1 MSFADR
7 RTRPFAAGLLARR
20 SSRFVMALAGVV
32 IAALIPYPIG
42 TAFGF
47 AESFV
52 LFTPI
57 ILLVGM
63 FDGLWLGMF
72 FTLVSTLVARYLF
85 LEPRHA
91 IAITDVQSVAGVLP
105 FVVLGLG
112 MSFVGNLLR
121 RRTQRLKEFEKAVQ
135 GLQEMIVVIDKDYR
149 YLIAMMLS

>member
-7 RTRPFAAGLLARR
+7 RKLRPLSARLLARR
-20 SSRFVMALAGVV
+20 SSRFLMALAGVV

-42 TAFGF
+42 AAFGF

-112 MSFVGNLLR
+112 M
-121 RRTQRLKEFEKAVQ
+121 
-135 GLQEMIVVIDKDYR
+135 
-149 YLIAMMLS
+149 

>member
-7 RTRPFAAGLLARR
+7 RKLRPVFAPLFARR
-20 SSRFVMALAGVV
+20 SSRFLLALAGVV
-32 IAALIPYPIG
+32 IAALIPYPIA

-63 FDGLWLGMF
+63 FDGFWLGIF
-72 FTLVSTLVARYLF
+72 FTLISTVIARYLF
-85 LEPRHA
+85 LEPRYA
-91 IAITDVQSVAGVLP
+91 IAVSDMQGVIGMLP

-112 MSFVGNLLR
+112 LSFVGHLLGR
-121 RRTQRLKEFEKAVQ
+121 QMQRLKEFEKAVQ
-135 GLQEMIVVIDKDYR
+135 GSQVSHR
-149 YLIAMMLS
+149 Q